1 MERVRTG
8 QIVEINADTLRAV
21 MTLLSK
27 LKQSNYQIAVIS
39 IVLAII
45 LAAWKPHVLIEGLQ
59 RACLYALIAL
69 PMALILGIVG
79 IINLAHGEFMM
90 LGAYFAYSL
99 NVYTGMDPLVA
110 VFPALI
116 AFFLIGIA
124 TYRTII
130 KYVLGAPELNQ
141 LLLTFG
147 LAMVM
152 EQLANLIW
160 TSRPIK
166 LPLKYVS
173 ASATIGSFTFGTFEF
188 VYIGAAGI
196 VLAGLLLF
204 LKRTSTGQ
212 AALAV
217 GQNPRGAKLVG
228 IHVDRTY
235 LLIFSLSIALVGAI
249 GAIFMTRHSIFPLVG
264 APFTMKSFCLI
275 AMAGIGNLMGIL
287 WCSLILGLAENFV
300 LSFRGYAGWAD
311 ILFFALIVGV
321 IVIRSRQRQVK

>member
-1 MERVRTG
+1 MNVFHR
-8 QIVEINADTLRAV
+8 
-21 MTLLSK
+21 
-27 LKQSNYQIAVIS
+27 LKQRNTQIAIL
-39 IVLAII
+39 ITAFAII
-45 LAAWKPHVLIEGLQ
+45 LAIWKPHVLIEGLQ
-59 RACLYALIAL
+59 RGCLYAVIAL

-79 IINLAHGEFMM
+79 IINLAHGDFMM
-90 LGAYFAYSL
+90 LGAYFAYFFS
-99 NVYTGMDPLVA
+99 VYTGIDPLVA
-110 VFPALI
+110 IIPAFL

-124 TYRTII
+124 TYYSII

-147 LAMVM
+147 VAMVL
-152 EQLANLIW
+152 EQFANLIW
-160 TSRPIK
+160 TSRPVK
-166 LPLKYVS
+166 LPLTYVS
-173 ASATIGSFTFGTFEF
+173 ASATIGSFSFGTFEF
-188 VYIGAAGI
+188 VYVGAAII

-204 LKRTSTGQ
+204 LKRTNMGQ

-235 LLIFSLSIALVGAI
+235 LVIFSLSISLVGAI

-321 IVIRSRQRQVK
+321 IMVRSYRKQVR

>member
-1 MERVRTG
+1 MKVF
-8 QIVEINADTLRAV
+8 N
-21 MTLLSK
+21 K
-27 LKQSNYQIAVIS
+27 LKQRNTQIVILIAVI
-39 IVLAII
+39 AII

-59 RACLYALIAL
+59 RACLYAVIAL

-79 IINLAHGEFMM
+79 IINLAHGDFMM
-90 LGAYFAYSL
+90 LGAYFAYFFS
-99 NVYTGMDPLVA
+99 VYTGIDPLVA
-110 VFPALI
+110 IIPAFL

-124 TYRTII
+124 TYRAII
-130 KYVLGAPELNQ
+130 KFVLGAPELNQ

-147 LAMVM
+147 LAMVL

-160 TSRPIK
+160 TSRPVK
-166 LPLKYVS
+166 LSLKYVS
-173 ASATIGSFTFGTFEF
+173 ASATIGSFSFGTFEF
-188 VYIGAAGI
+188 VYIAAAII
-196 VLAGLLLF
+196 VLIGLLFF
-204 LKRTSTGQ
+204 LKRTDTGQ

-235 LLIFSLSIALVGAI
+235 LFIFSLSIALIGSI

-287 WCSLILGLAENFV
+287 WCSLILGLSENFV

-311 ILFFALIVGV
+311 ILFFALIVLV
-321 IVIRSRQRQVK
+321 IIIRSHQRQVK

>member
-1 MERVRTG
+1 MKVF
-8 QIVEINADTLRAV
+8 N
-21 MTLLSK
+21 K
-27 LKQSNYQIAVIS
+27 LKQRNTQIVILIAVI
-39 IVLAII
+39 AII
-45 LAAWKPHVLIEGLQ
+45 LATWKPHVLIEGLQ
-59 RACLYALIAL
+59 RACLYAVIAL

-79 IINLAHGEFMM
+79 IINLAHGDFMM
-90 LGAYFAYSL
+90 LGAYFAYFFS
-99 NVYTGMDPLVA
+99 VYTGIDPLVA
-110 VFPALI
+110 IIPAFL

-124 TYRTII
+124 TYRAII
-130 KYVLGAPELNQ
+130 KFVLGAPELNQ

-147 LAMVM
+147 LAMVL

-160 TSRPIK
+160 TSRPVK
-166 LPLKYVS
+166 LSLKYVS
-173 ASATIGSFTFGTFEF
+173 ASATIGSFSFGTFEF
-188 VYIGAAGI
+188 VYIAAAII
-196 VLAGLLLF
+196 VLIGLLFF
-204 LKRTSTGQ
+204 LKRTDTGQ

-235 LLIFSLSIALVGAI
+235 LFIFSLSIALIGSI

-287 WCSLILGLAENFV
+287 WCSLILGLSENFV

-311 ILFFALIVGV
+311 ILFFALIVLV
-321 IVIRSRQRQVK
+321 IIIRSHQRQVK

>member
-1 MERVRTG
+1 MKVFNKLRQRNT
-8 QIVEINADTLRAV
+8 QIVIL
-21 MTLLSK
+21 
-27 LKQSNYQIAVIS
+27 IAVI
-39 IVLAII
+39 AII
-45 LAAWKPHVLIEGLQ
+45 LATWKPHVLIEGLQ
-59 RACLYALIAL
+59 RACLYAVIAL

-79 IINLAHGEFMM
+79 IINLAHGDFMM
-90 LGAYFAYSL
+90 LGAYFAYFFS
-99 NVYTGMDPLVA
+99 VYTGIDPLVA
-110 VFPALI
+110 IIPAFL

-124 TYRTII
+124 TYRAII
-130 KYVLGAPELNQ
+130 KFVLGAPELNQ

-147 LAMVM
+147 LAMVL
-152 EQLANLIW
+152 EQVANLVW
-160 TSRPIK
+160 TSRPVK

-173 ASATIGSFTFGTFEF
+173 ASATIGSFSFGTFEF
-188 VYIGAAGI
+188 VYIAAAII
-196 VLAGLLLF
+196 VLIGLLLF
-204 LKRTSTGQ
+204 LKRTDTGQ

-235 LLIFSLSIALVGAI
+235 LFIFSLSIALVGSI

-287 WCSLILGLAENFV
+287 WCSLILGLSENFV

-311 ILFFALIVGV
+311 ILFFALIVLV
-321 IVIRSRQRQVK
+321 IIIRSHQRQVK

>member
-1 MERVRTG
+1 M
-8 QIVEINADTLRAV
+8 NSF
-21 MTLLSK
+21 SK
-27 LKQSNYQIAVIS
+27 LKQSSYQIAIIS
-39 IVLAII
+39 VVFAII
-45 LAAWKPHVLIEGLQ
+45 LAIWKPHVLVEGLQ
-59 RACLYALIAL
+59 RACVYAVIAL

-79 IINLAHGEFMM
+79 IINLAHGDFMM
-90 LGAYFAYSL
+90 LGAYFAYFL

-110 VFPALI
+110 IFPALL
-116 AFFLIGIA
+116 AFFIIGMMS
-124 TYRTII
+124 YRAII

-152 EQLANLIW
+152 EQLANLLW
-160 TSRPIK
+160 TSRPVK
-166 LPLKYVS
+166 LPLAYVS

-188 VYIGAAGI
+188 IYVGAAII
-196 VLAGLLLF
+196 VLLGLLLF

-235 LLIFSLSIALVGAI
+235 LLIFSLSVALVGAI

-275 AMAGIGNLMGIL
+275 AMAGIGNLMGIF
-287 WCSLILGLAENFV
+287 WCSLVLGLAENFV

-311 ILFFALIVGV
+311 ILFFALIVLV
-321 IVIRSRQRQVK
+321 IMVRSHQRRVK

>member
-1 MERVRTG
+1 
-8 QIVEINADTLRAV
+8 
-21 MTLLSK
+21 MTLSHK
-27 LKQSNYQIAVIS
+27 LKQGSYL
-39 IVLAII
+39 IVLSSAILI
-45 LAAWKPHVLIEGLQ
+45 MVLAFWKPHVLVEGLQ
-59 RACLYALIAL
+59 RACLYAVIAL

-79 IINLAHGEFMM
+79 IINLAHGEYMM
-90 LGAYFAYSL
+90 LGAYFAYCL
-99 NVYTGMDPLVA
+99 NVYAGMDPLVSIIP
-110 VFPALI
+110 VLL
-116 AFFLIGIA
+116 AFFLIGMVS
-124 TYRTII
+124 YRAII
-130 KYVLGAPELNQ
+130 RYVLGAPELNQ

-147 LAMVM
+147 LAMVL
-152 EQLANLIW
+152 EQMANLIW

-166 LPLKYVS
+166 LPLRYVS
-173 ASATIGSFTFGTFEF
+173 ASATIGSFTFGTYEF
-188 VYIGAAGI
+188 IYVGAALI
-196 VLAGLLLF
+196 VLVGLQLF
-204 LKRTSTGQ
+204 LKRTSMGQ

-235 LLIFSLSIALVGAI
+235 LLIFSLSIALVGAF

-287 WCSLILGLAENFV
+287 WCSLILGIAENFL

-321 IVIRSRQRQVK
+321 IIVRSRQRQIK

>member
-1 MERVRTG
+1 MS
-8 QIVEINADTLRAV
+8 
-21 MTLLSK
+21 MSSK
-27 LKQSNYQIAVIS
+27 LKQGNYQIAIISVI
-39 IVLAII
+39 LAII
-45 LAAWKPHVLIEGLQ
+45 LAFWKPHVLIEGLQ
-59 RACLYALIAL
+59 RGCLYAVIAL

-79 IINLAHGEFMM
+79 IINLAHGDFMM
-90 LGAYFAYSL
+90 LGTYFAYFL
-99 NVYTGMDPLVA
+99 NVHLGMDPLVA
-110 VFPALI
+110 IFPALL
-116 AFFLIGIA
+116 AFFLIGMA
-124 TYRTII
+124 SYRAII
-130 KYVLGAPELNQ
+130 KYVLSSPELNQ

-147 LAMVM
+147 LAMVI
-152 EQLANLIW
+152 EQLANLLW

-166 LPLKYVS
+166 LPLSYVS

-188 VYIGAAGI
+188 VYVGAAII

-235 LLIFSLSIALVGAI
+235 LFIFSLSIAFVGAI

-275 AMAGIGNLMGIL
+275 AMAGIGNLVGIL

-311 ILFFALIVGV
+311 ILFFALIVLV
-321 IVIRSRQRQVK
+321 IIVRSRQREVK

>member
-1 MERVRTG
+1 MNLV
-8 QIVEINADTLRAV
+8 
-21 MTLLSK
+21 SK
-27 LKQSNYQIAVIS
+27 LKQSNYQIAIISVI
-39 IVLAII
+39 LAII
-45 LAAWKPHVLIEGLQ
+45 LAAWKPHVLVEGIQ
-59 RACLYALIAL
+59 RACLYAVIAL

-79 IINLAHGEFMM
+79 IINLAHGDFMM
-90 LGAYFAYSL
+90 LGAYFAYWL
-99 NVYTGMDPLVA
+99 NVYAGVDPLVGII
-110 VFPALI
+110 PALL
-116 AFFLIGIA
+116 AFFLIGMGSYKA
-124 TYRTII
+124 II

-147 LAMVM
+147 LAMVL
-152 EQLANLIW
+152 EQIANLIW
-160 TSRPIK
+160 TSRPMK

-173 ASATIGSFTFGTFEF
+173 SSANIGSFTFGTYEF
-188 VYIGAAGI
+188 VYVAAAMA
-196 VLAGLLLF
+196 VLVGLLLF
-204 LKRTSTGQ
+204 LKRTDTGQ

-235 LLIFSLSIALVGAI
+235 LLIFSLSIGLIGAI

-311 ILFFALIVGV
+311 ILFFALIVLV
-321 IVIRSRQRQVK
+321 IVVRSHQRQVK

>member
-1 MERVRTG
+1 MKVF
-8 QIVEINADTLRAV
+8 N
-21 MTLLSK
+21 K
-27 LKQSNYQIAVIS
+27 LKQRNTQIVIVITIAAVI
-39 IVLAII
+39 LAI
-45 LAAWKPHVLIEGLQ
+45 WKPHVLIEGLQ
-59 RACLYALIAL
+59 RACLYAVIAL

-79 IINLAHGEFMM
+79 IINLAHGDFMM
-90 LGAYFAYSL
+90 LGAYFAYFFS
-99 NVYTGMDPLVA
+99 VYTGIDPLVA
-110 VFPALI
+110 IIPAFL

-124 TYRTII
+124 TYRAII
-130 KYVLGAPELNQ
+130 KFVLGAPELNQ

-147 LAMVM
+147 LAMVL

-160 TSRPIK
+160 TSRPVK

-173 ASATIGSFTFGTFEF
+173 ASATIGSFSFGTFEF
-188 VYIGAAGI
+188 VYIAAAII
-196 VLAGLLLF
+196 VLIGLLFF
-204 LKRTSTGQ
+204 LKRTDTGQ

-235 LLIFSLSIALVGAI
+235 LFIFSLSIALIGSI

-287 WCSLILGLAENFV
+287 WCSLILGLSENFV

-311 ILFFALIVGV
+311 ILFFALIVLV
-321 IVIRSRQRQVK
+321 IIIRSHQRQVK